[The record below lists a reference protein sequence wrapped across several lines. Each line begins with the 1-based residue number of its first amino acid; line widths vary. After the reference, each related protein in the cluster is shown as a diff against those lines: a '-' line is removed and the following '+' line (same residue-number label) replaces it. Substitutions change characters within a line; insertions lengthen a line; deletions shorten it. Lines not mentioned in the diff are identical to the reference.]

1 MGRGRGGVLGIL
13 HNSSALHYKPDLWD
27 NLNILDIVRMYVPSS
42 SGVANSIIGGGGGG
56 HIFIYSCS
64 TQLISFEIDCFHGL

>member
-1 MGRGRGGVLGIL
+1 MGRGVLGIL

-27 NLNILDIVRMYVPSS
+27 NLNILYIVRMYVPSS
-42 SGVANSIIGGGGGG
+42 SGVANSIIGGGGG